1 MPKFFVKEEQI
12 QENQIIILGQDVNH
26 IKKVLRAKI
35 GDEFQIC
42 NSQNGENF
50 LCEIDNLEE
59 EKIICQIKEKIQEQ
73 VESNIEVTIFQGLPK
88 ADKMEYIIQK
98 SVELGVYDITP
109 VEMKRCVVK
118 LNEKDKSK
126 KIERWQKISEVAAK
140 QCGRDIIPQINN
152 IINIKNICNL
162 IQEYDMVLVAYENE
176 EKNTLKEQLENI
188 KKQNNSKSKVKIGII
203 IGPEGG
209 LEEKDV
215 ETLKENG
222 AKVITLG
229 RRILRTETV
238 ALNVLSIIMYE
249 LENE

>member
-1 MPKFFVKEEQI
+1 
-12 QENQIIILGQDVNH
+12 
-26 IKKVLRAKI
+26 
-35 GDEFQIC
+35 
-42 NSQNGENF
+42 
-50 LCEIDNLEE
+50 
-59 EKIICQIKEKIQEQ
+59 
-73 VESNIEVTIFQGLPK
+73 
-88 ADKMEYIIQK
+88 
-98 SVELGVYDITP
+98 
-109 VEMKRCVVK
+109 MK
-118 LNEKDKSK
+118 
-126 KIERWQKISEVAAK
+126 
-140 QCGRDIIPQINN
+140 
-152 IINIKNICNL
+152 
-162 IQEYDMVLVAYENE
+162 NE

>member
-1 MPKFFVKEEQI
+1 
-12 QENQIIILGQDVNH
+12 
-26 IKKVLRAKI
+26 
-35 GDEFQIC
+35 
-42 NSQNGENF
+42 
-50 LCEIDNLEE
+50 
-59 EKIICQIKEKIQEQ
+59 
-73 VESNIEVTIFQGLPK
+73 
-88 ADKMEYIIQK
+88 
-98 SVELGVYDITP
+98 
-109 VEMKRCVVK
+109 
-118 LNEKDKSK
+118 
-126 KIERWQKISEVAAK
+126 
-140 QCGRDIIPQINN
+140 
-152 IINIKNICNL
+152 
-162 IQEYDMVLVAYENE
+162 MVLVAYENE